1 MWQSRLGC
9 GWVYRCW
16 EEGSNVLDVAGCTGV
31 GDERCSSNVLE
42 CSWVYRFCD
51 EGSNVLDVAGC
62 PGVGRSGEAVTFGL
76 WLGVQVL
83 GTSGVAVTSWMWLG
97 NRCVGTMRQQ

>member
-1 MWQSRLGC
+1 M
-9 GWVYRCW
+9 YRFCD
-16 EEGSNVLDVAGCTGV
+16 EGSNVLDVAGCTGV

-62 PGVGRSGEAVTFGL
+62 TGAGTSSVEVTSWM

-83 GTSGVAVTSWMWLG
+83 GGVV
-97 NRCVGTMRQQ
+97 RQ